1 MCCTPFQEE
10 GHTLTDTGHHVR
22 YFTFLPT
29 EILHKVMAM
38 LGHKELFYFAMT
50 SHDLCSYVR
59 GYVVTER
66 GLNHV
71 LDFMP
76 SSASDE
82 ESIPIGTYR
91 MADNTGDWLFHIAT
105 AS

>member
-1 MCCTPFQEE
+1 MDSCVLPANFQEE
-10 GHTLTDTGHHVR
+10 GHTLTDTGHHVG

-38 LGHKELFYFAMT
+38 LGHKELFYLAMT

-76 SSASDE
+76 SSAWDY
-82 ESIPIGTYR
+82 ESIIQMDTR
-91 MADNTGDWLFHIAT
+91 TMAKNTGD
-105 AS
+105 